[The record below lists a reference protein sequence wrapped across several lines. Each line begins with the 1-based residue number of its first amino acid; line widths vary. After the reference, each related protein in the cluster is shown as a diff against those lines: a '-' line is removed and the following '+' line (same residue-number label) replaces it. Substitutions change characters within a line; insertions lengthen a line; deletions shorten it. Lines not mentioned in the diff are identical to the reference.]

1 VLSGELEIVNE
12 TAEKDGPTQHEG
24 KSEGTQH
31 EAAKRKCVAG
41 FKTRWGLQVV
51 LPTLHVHQT
60 ASCRNKA
67 EEEETGKEE
76 EQEEEDSEEKE
87 EKEEE
92 KTQESFQTRVETA
105 NMSKG
110 EMRTKEV
117 AKGGGGGEGVGA
129 AKYSALWEKK
139 LADLIVFRTLHG
151 HCCISKSDVDKVQCA
166 GSFMYSYC

>member
-1 VLSGELEIVNE
+1 MLSGELEIVSE
-12 TAEKDGPTQHEG
+12 TAEKDGPAQYKG
-24 KSEGTQH
+24 QSEGTQH

-51 LPTLHVHQT
+51 PPTLHVHQT
-60 ASCRNKA
+60 ASFRNKA

-76 EQEEEDSEEKE
+76 EQEEEDSEEEE
-87 EKEEE
+87 EKEEGQ
-92 KTQESFQTRVETA
+92 TQESVQTRVEMA

-110 EMRTKEV
+110 KRGKEV
-117 AKGGGGGEGVGA
+117 AKGGGVGEWVGA

-166 GSFMYSYC
+166 GSSLYS